1 MQVLPE
7 QESIGLL
14 VAATRRRI
22 KQAVGRR
29 VRSHR
34 LSAQQ
39 FGLLVAIVEGEGL
52 SLRELADRRRMDQP
66 TTSRIV
72 TTLIRK
78 KLVREE
84 GDPRDRRRRCLR
96 LAAPGRALAE
106 RLYPVALELR
116 AAIVGGLSPAER
128 AALRNGLRKIIHNM
142 DRFERGGPAGLRA
155 VSAGRGR

>member
-7 QESIGLL
+7 QEPIGLL

-29 VRSHR
+29 VRPHG

-52 SLRELADRRRMDQP
+52 SLRGLAERLRTDQP
-66 TTSRIV
+66 TASRIA

-78 KLVREE
+78 KFVREE

-96 LAAPGRALAE
+96 LTAPGRALAA
-106 RLYPVALELR
+106 RVYPLVLELR
-116 AAIVGGLSPAER
+116 GAIVGGLSPAER
-128 AALRNGLRKIIHNM
+128 RALRNGLHKILQNM
-142 DRFERGGPAGLRA
+142 DRFEKGGSGLRA
-155 VSAGRGR
+155 VSAGRER

>member
-14 VAATRRRI
+14 VAVTRRRI

-29 VRSHR
+29 VRSQG

-39 FGLLVAIVEGEGL
+39 FWLLVAIVEREGQ
-52 SLRELADRRRMDQP
+52 SLRELAERLRTDQP

-72 TTLIRK
+72 TTLIGK

-84 GDPRDRRRRCLR
+84 GDPRDRRRCCLR
-96 LAAPGRALAE
+96 LTAAGRTLAE
-106 RLYPVALELR
+106 RLHPLALEVR
-116 AAIVGGLSPAER
+116 AAIVGGLGPSDQ

-142 DRFERGGPAGLRA
+142 DRFEKRGPTGLRA
-155 VSAGRGR
+155 VFVGRDR

>member
-1 MQVLPE
+1 MPE

-14 VAATRRRI
+14 VAVTRRRI

-29 VRSHR
+29 VRPHG

-39 FGLLVAIVEGEGL
+39 FGLLVAVVEREGP
-52 SLRELADRRRMDQP
+52 SLRELAERLRTDQP

-72 TTLIRK
+72 TTLVRK
-78 KLVREE
+78 RLVREE